1 MTRSAL
7 LAAALLLGAACSSD
21 PAGSGATSFPAAAL
35 TRVSTLGGAFDV
47 EVRTAPD
54 QPPSR
59 GLVSV
64 EYRITTPGGAPV
76 DGLDL
81 AVVPYMPAMG
91 HGASTKPTVSAEG
104 GGRYVITGVELFMP
118 GTWELRTQIK
128 GTLEDSAAPS
138 FEIP

>member
-1 MTRSAL
+1 MTRSVL
-7 LAAALLLGAACSSD
+7 CAAALLLGAACSGD
-21 PAGSGATSFPAAAL
+21 PAGVAAPFPAAAL
-35 TRVSTLGGAFDV
+35 VKVTTQGGAYDV
-47 EVRTAPD
+47 EVRTSPD

-59 GLVSV
+59 GLVSI
-64 EYRITTPGGAPV
+64 EYRITTPAGAPA

-91 HGASTKPTVSAEG
+91 HGASTKPSVTAEG
-104 GGRYVITGVELFMP
+104 NGRYVITGVELFMP

-128 GTLEDSAAPS
+128 GTQEDSAAPS

>member
-1 MTRSAL
+1 MTRSVLRAL
-7 LAAALLLGAACSSD
+7 VLLLGAGCSSE
-21 PAGSGATSFPAAAL
+21 PAGSTTSFPDAPLATL
-35 TRVSTLGGAFDV
+35 TTQGGAFDV
-47 EVRTAPD
+47 EVRTAPE

-64 EYRITTPGGAPV
+64 EYRIKAHGGAPI
-76 DGLDL
+76 DGLAL

-91 HGASTKPTVSAEG
+91 HGASTRPSVSAEG

-118 GTWELRTQIK
+118 GTWELRTQIT
-128 GTLEDSAAPS
+128 GTQEDSAAPS